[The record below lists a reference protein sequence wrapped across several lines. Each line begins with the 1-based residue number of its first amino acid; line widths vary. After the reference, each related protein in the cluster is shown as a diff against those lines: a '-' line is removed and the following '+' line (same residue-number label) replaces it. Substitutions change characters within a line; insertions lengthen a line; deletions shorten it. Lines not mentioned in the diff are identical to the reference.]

1 MRRSPTRPL
10 RLKLTLRQ
18 MMKLVVFG
26 AIASASAVP
35 MVRFAE
41 NGAITWPFLVL
52 FEAVAI
58 PLVLALAAFPLVRQ
72 SPLKDWLIRVLLL
85 ISVTSILGAAI
96 YSLAWASSGPPSLN
110 IWASGMPAEF
120 VWFAIAATG
129 APFILL
135 VRLVVPA
142 RQDKKPRT
150 PTFKPA
156 DTKTG

>member
-1 MRRSPTRPL
+1 MRPSQARP
-10 RLKLTLRQ
+10 RRHNLTLRQ

-26 AIASASAVP
+26 AVASASAVP
-35 MVRFAE
+35 MVRLTE
-41 NGAITWPFLVL
+41 IGAITWPFLAL

-58 PLVLALAAFPLVRQ
+58 PLVLALVAFPLVHQ

-85 ISVTSILGAAI
+85 ISVGSVLGAAI

-110 IWASGMPAEF
+110 VWASGMHVEF
-120 VWFAIAATG
+120 LWFVIAVTG

-142 RQDKKPRT
+142 RQDKNQRS
-150 PTFKPA
+150 PTFKRA
-156 DTKTG
+156 ETKTG